1 MQIKIRKTASAAVV
15 AAALLA
21 ACHSHHSGGSGT
33 PPSQPLTY
41 GATLTEVNIV
51 RTADQQA
58 MPVAGLPAPGAT
70 LTVR

>member
-1 MQIKIRKTASAAVV
+1 MRIKISKTVSMSV
-15 AAALLA
+15 AAMVLLA

-33 PPSQPLTY
+33 SPY
-41 GATLTEVNIV
+41 GATLTEVKIV

-58 MPVAGLPAPGAT
+58 MPVTGLPAQGAT

>member
-1 MQIKIRKTASAAVV
+1 MRIKISKTVSMSV
-15 AAALLA
+15 AAMVLLA

-33 PPSQPLTY
+33 SPSQPLTY
-41 GATLTEVNIV
+41 GATLTEVKIV

-58 MPVAGLPAPGAT
+58 MPVTGLPAQGAT